1 MADPTTGPLGS
12 VSDAPLDGTTVV
24 DLSLGV
30 AGPFAASRLGD
41 LGARVIKVEPIA
53 GDPARGF
60 GPPFM
65 GGAEDTDDGLDG
77 THGADDGEGDAATF
91 VALNRG
97 KVGLAVDLDAPD
109 GVALVRRLLER
120 ADVVVAD
127 LGPGRA
133 EAVGLGYDDLAARN
147 PGLVYVA
154 VSAWGEK
161 GPLADLPG
169 AELPVQ
175 AMAEYLGSL
184 GRIGE
189 PPVRLG
195 ADVAGLNTGIFACQA
210 ALGGLVARDVG
221 GEVGCLG
228 RGQRVAV
235 SMLGSLLHLRGIMW
249 TARSNPDEWW
259 GFHLDHY
266 TNPPETGYRTADGQ
280 VLFGLRRGNSEDFD
294 QLMISLGLVEHITDP
309 AFGGFGRDAA
319 PLGRHSVEAKPSSQI
334 GFASTEWRPSGA
346 ATRCPSPT
354 TPSSPPTPR
363 PRRSARCATCPS
375 PAAGPCAGSRRC
387 GGSRTPPP
395 ACRAPPPGSAST
407 PTSCWPSSASS
418 PAPSPRC
425 APAASWPDDRRVTT
439 GA

>member
-1 MADPTTGPLGS
+1 MAESP
-12 VSDAPLDGTTVV
+12 APLVGTTVV

-30 AGPFAASRLGD
+30 AGPFAAARLGD
-41 LGARVIKVEPIA
+41 LGARVIKVEPLT
-53 GDPARGF
+53 GDPTRGF
-60 GPPFM
+60 GPPVALPTVPGRVA
-65 GGAEDTDDGLDG
+65 GGVVTGGEAGEP
-77 THGADDGEGDAATF
+77 GASDRGDGDAATF

-97 KVGLAVDLDAPD
+97 KASLAVDLDEPD
-109 GVALVRRLLER
+109 GVGLVRRLLER

-133 EAVGLGYDDLAARN
+133 EELGLGYDELAARN

-154 VSAWGEK
+154 VSAWGEE

-195 ADVAGLNTGIFACQA
+195 TDVAGLNTGIFACQA
-210 ALGGLVARDVG
+210 ALGGLVARDLG
-221 GEVGCLG
+221 GLG

-280 VLFGLRRGNSEDFD
+280 VFFGLRRGNSEDFD

-309 AFGGFGRDAA
+309 AFAAFGREAA
-319 PLGRHSVEAKPSSQI
+319 PLGRHAVEAKPI
-334 GFASTEWRPSGA
+334 WEEGFAELTTEEIVDLFHERGGDAVPFTDYPLITSHAQTEAIGA
-346 ATRCPSPT
+346 LCDVPL
-354 TPSSPPTPR
+354 
-363 PRRSARCATCPS
+363 
-375 PAAGPCAGSRRC
+375 AG
-387 GGSRTPPP
+387 GGSLRGVSPVWGFSETP
-395 ACRAPPPGSAST
+395 ARVQG
-407 PTSCWPSSASS
+407 
-418 PAPSPRC
+418 PAPRLGQHTDEVLAELGIEPGTV
-425 APAASWPDDRRVTT
+425 ASLRARRVV
-439 GA
+439 A